1 MSMKRVFSVLI
12 VLVIVIFTSS
22 CDHEKGGSGTLQ
34 VVISAEFKGE
44 PFEIGAIYNDDMG
57 NRIRI
62 DNFMSYFS
70 MLNVINPDG
79 TEIPVKDFA
88 LINFNEG
95 ATFSVELDSKDYR
108 GLNFNIGI
116 PKEYNKDVD
125 PTTYP
130 NSHPLSVQGSQG
142 MFWHWNTGYIFTK
155 FEGKADTTG
164 VEGAEILHPFAFHVG
179 DDPMFRQHQDAQN
192 FNFKIEPGATKVI
205 HIVVD
210 VEKIMKG
217 DGDQID
223 IATDYIT
230 HTTGNTALATRVMN
244 NFNDAIRIE

>member
-1 MSMKRVFSVLI
+1 MSAKRFCSILLVLS
-12 VLVIVIFTSS
+12 LVIFASS
-22 CDHEKGGSGTLQ
+22 CEHDKGGMGTLQ
-34 VVISAEFKGE
+34 VVFSAEFKGE
-44 PFEIGAIYNDDMG
+44 PFEIGTVYNDDMG

-70 MLNVINPDG
+70 MLNVVTPEG

-88 LINFNEG
+88 LINFNDE
-95 ATFSVELDSKDYR
+95 ATFTVDLDSRDYK
-108 GLNFNIGI
+108 GLTFNIGI

-125 PTTYP
+125 PTTYS
-130 NSHPLSVQGSQG
+130 NDHPLSVQGSQG

-179 DDPMFRQHQDAQN
+179 DDPMFRQHNEAEN
-192 FNFKIEPGATKVI
+192 FNFKIESGATRVI
-205 HIVVD
+205 HVIVD

-230 HTTGNTALATRVMN
+230 HTSGNTQLAVRVMN
-244 NFNDAIRIE
+244 NFNDAIRVE

>member
-1 MSMKRVFSVLI
+1 MSAKRNFSFLLVLSLMVFM
-12 VLVIVIFTSS
+12 TS
-22 CDHEKGGSGTLQ
+22 CEHDKDGPGTLQ
-34 VVISAEFKGE
+34 VVFSAEFKGE
-44 PFEIGAIYNDDMG
+44 PFQVGSIYNDDMG

-70 MLNVINPDG
+70 MLNVVTPDG
-79 TEIPVKDFA
+79 SEIPVKDFA
-88 LINFNEG
+88 LINFNDG
-95 ATFSVELDSKDYR
+95 ATYSIELDSKDYK
-108 GLNFNIGI
+108 GLTFNIGI
-116 PKEYNKDVD
+116 PKECNKDVD

-164 VEGAEILHPFAFHVG
+164 TEGAEIIHPFAFHVG
-179 DDPMFRQHQDAQN
+179 DDPMFRQHNEAEN

-205 HIVVD
+205 HVIID
-210 VEKIMKG
+210 IEKIMKG
-217 DGDQID
+217 EGDQID

-230 HTTGNTALATRVMN
+230 HTSGNVELAARFMN
-244 NFNDAIRIE
+244 NFNEAIRIE

>member
-1 MSMKRVFSVLI
+1 MFILSLFVFL
-12 VLVIVIFTSS
+12 SS
-22 CDHEKGGSGTLQ
+22 CEHDKDGPGTLQ
-34 VVISAEFKGE
+34 VVFSAEFKGE
-44 PFEIGAIYNDDMG
+44 PFEVGTVYYDDMG

-70 MLNVINPDG
+70 AINVLTPDG
-79 TEIPVKDFA
+79 TEIPMKDFA
-88 LINFNEG
+88 LINFNDG
-95 ATFSVELDSKDYR
+95 ATYSVELDSKEYK
-108 GLNFNIGI
+108 GLTFNLGI
-116 PKEYNKDVD
+116 PKEFNKDVD

-130 NSHPLSVQGSQG
+130 NDHPLSVQGSQG

-179 DDPMFRQHQDAQN
+179 DDPMFRQHDDASN
-192 FNFKIEPGATKVI
+192 FNFKIEQGSTKVI
-205 HIVVD
+205 HVIID

-217 DGDQID
+217 EGDQID

-230 HTTGNTALATRVMN
+230 HTSGNTALATRFMN
-244 NFNDAIRIE
+244 NFNEAIRVE